1 LWSKSLRKVGADS
14 IRSGRGDVAG
24 SHRVRPHTMGRH
36 FGSRYT
42 IRLATQAI
50 ISLDVAL
57 DAVEQIRRIV
67 PAGFFSTVTY
77 AVLFPL
83 LGKNIK
89 SSKTLQV
96 SQFPP

>member
-1 LWSKSLRKVGADS
+1 VATLPGVTVFARTPWGAIS
-14 IRSGRGDVAG
+14 VAATQFV
-24 SHRVRPHTMGRH
+24 SP
-36 FGSRYT
+36 
-42 IRLATQAI
+42 TQAI